1 MKLEQIRGVY
11 DGAFSLGSK
20 CLAAIQLREYGL
32 RPCSGVLDWMLSP
45 SLPHVCLLHELR
57 FQNFMSPSNLTFIE
71 REGGEQLLYDL
82 NYEITLVH
90 DLALNLN
97 SMKHDLNAYP
107 FFHQKLI
114 RRITRF
120 LQICNSGY
128 RLLFVRLHGS
138 MDEAYRLQS
147 ALSNL
152 VRGSFHILLINDG
165 VNFEIVEEPCPSEHI
180 CAIRMPLEVEVKPLW
195 DEVLRGITLSNAIKF
210 H

>member
-1 MKLEQIRGVY
+1 MKLDQIRGVY

-20 CLAAIQLREYGL
+20 CLGAIQLRDRGL

-45 SLPHVCLLHELR
+45 SLPHVCLLLEMR

-71 REGGEQLLYDL
+71 RAGGEQLLYDL

-90 DLALNLN
+90 DLLVDLTT
-97 SMKHDLNAYP
+97 MKHDLNAYP
-107 FFHQKLI
+107 FFYEKLI

-120 LQICNSGY
+120 LHICNSGY
-128 RLLFVRLHGS
+128 RLLFVRLNGTL
-138 MDEAYRLQS
+138 DEAYRLQA

-152 VRGSFHILLINDG
+152 VRGGFHILLINDG
-165 VNFEIVEEPCPSEHI
+165 VNFEIVEEPCSSDGI
-180 CAIRMPLEVEVKPLW
+180 CAIRMPLEIEVKPLW
-195 DEVLRGITLSNAIKF
+195 DEVFRSIILSNAIQL